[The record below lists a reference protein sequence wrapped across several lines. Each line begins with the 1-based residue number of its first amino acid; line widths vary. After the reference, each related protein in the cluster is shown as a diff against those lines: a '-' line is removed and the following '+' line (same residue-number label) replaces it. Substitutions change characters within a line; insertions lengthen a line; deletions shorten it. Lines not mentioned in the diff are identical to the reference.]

1 MKETFERSSLPTL
14 PGLSNVT
21 SLQGFPAGGL
31 HSDRQ
36 DGPTKGP
43 CGVGPRL
50 ASRSV
55 QPASAEAFPTKDTSG
70 GNSLGSLQSVTL
82 TQFLANR
89 LQAKTALLGSTL
101 WRQTWRLKTTPSGRV
116 VPALVVL
123 ARRTSV
129 NASTGLLTPAAPKL
143 AGWATPIARDFKE
156 TCPRYRDGRLQTDVL
171 PRQLMAFLDPEGGGK
186 AQENPGPTNGFWENA
201 DWLLCGDGFWRPTK
215 PYALPLAPGLP
226 GRMGRLRG
234 YGNALCVPQAQ
245 AFIEAFID
253 YTLTGEGE
261 AHDSKRVDLQ
271 DCQ

>member
-36 DGPTKGP
+36 DGQTNGP
-43 CGVGPRL
+43 YGQEAAHALRSVKPARDLALQTADTFGLSSAGSL
-50 ASRSV
+50 AS
-55 QPASAEAFPTKDTSG
+55 AS
-70 GNSLGSLQSVTL
+70 L

-116 VPALVVL
+116 VPALVAL

-129 NASTGLLTPAAPKL
+129 NASTGLLTPVEPKL

-171 PRQLMAFLDPEGGGK
+171 PRQLMAFLDPEGGGENRK
-186 AQENPGPTNGFWENA
+186 APA
-201 DWLLCGDGFWRPTK
+201 
-215 PYALPLAPGLP
+215 
-226 GRMGRLRG
+226 RLT
-234 YGNALCVPQAQ
+234 
-245 AFIEAFID
+245 AFGKL
-253 YTLTGEGE
+253 LTGSCAGMAFGGQPNPTHSRWLQGYPEE
-261 AHDSKRVDLQ
+261 WDACAVMATLSVSRKRKRS
-271 DCQ
+271 

>member
-1 MKETFERSSLPTL
+1 MSNLPTL
-14 PGLSNVT
+14 PGLPSVISSQALEGGP
-21 SLQGFPAGGL
+21 SLCDKQGG
-31 HSDRQ
+31 Q
-36 DGPTKGP
+36 TKGP

-50 ASRSV
+50 ASHSV

-70 GNSLGSLQSVTL
+70 RSSTASLASANLSRS
-82 TQFLANR
+82 LANR

-171 PRQLMAFLDPEGGGK
+171 PRQLMAFLDPEGG
-186 AQENPGPTNGFWENA
+186 
-201 DWLLCGDGFWRPTK
+201 
-215 PYALPLAPGLP
+215 
-226 GRMGRLRG
+226 
-234 YGNALCVPQAQ
+234 
-245 AFIEAFID
+245 
-253 YTLTGEGE
+253 
-261 AHDSKRVDLQ
+261 
-271 DCQ
+271 

>member
-1 MKETFERSSLPTL
+1 MSNLPTL

-36 DGPTKGP
+36 GGPMKSQSGP
-43 CGVGPRL
+43 AL
-50 ASRSV
+50 APVPHSV
-55 QPASAEAFPTKDTSG
+55 LPASAEAFPTKDTSG
-70 GNSLGSLQSVTL
+70 RNSLGSLQSVAL

-116 VPALVVL
+116 VPALVAL

-129 NASTGLLTPAAPKL
+129 NASTGLLTPVEPKL

-171 PRQLMAFLDPEGGGK
+171 PRQLMVFLDPEGGGNRK
-186 AQENPGPTNGFWENA
+186 VPARLTAFGKRLTGSCA
-201 DWLLCGDGFWRPTK
+201 GMAVG
-215 PYALPLAPGLP
+215 GLP
-226 GRMGRLRG
+226 NPTHSRWLQG
-234 YGNALCVPQAQ
+234 YPEEWDACAVMA
-245 AFIEAFID
+245 
-253 YTLTGEGE
+253 TL
-261 AHDSKRVDLQ
+261 SVSRKRKHS
-271 DCQ
+271 

>member
-1 MKETFERSSLPTL
+1 MSNLPTL

-36 DGPTKGP
+36 GGPMKSQSGP
-43 CGVGPRL
+43 AL
-50 ASRSV
+50 APVPHSV
-55 QPASAEAFPTKDTSG
+55 LPASAEAFPTKDTSG
-70 GNSLGSLQSVTL
+70 RNSLGSLQSVAL

-116 VPALVVL
+116 VPALVAL

-129 NASTGLLTPAAPKL
+129 NASTGLLTPVEPKL

-171 PRQLMAFLDPEGGGK
+171 PRQLMVFLDPEGGGE
-186 AQENPGPTNGFWENA
+186 QESPGPTNGFWKEA
-201 DWLLCGDGFWRPTK
+201 DWLLCGDGCWRPAK

-226 GRMGRLRG
+226 GRMGRMRG

-245 AFIEAFID
+245 AFVEAFID
-253 YTLTGEGE
+253 YQQSPTGEGE
-261 AHDSKRVDLQ
+261 
-271 DCQ
+271 